1 MRDGRGRLLVTC
13 RCLARLPLLPL
24 LRLYRWLR
32 VLARRIGLPRRG
44 GRRRMLL
51 VRGVGII
58 GVCAGGGFGRAAVLT
73 PRGSSRKAAGLA
85 RAHLS
90 ARAAAMSATA
100 TATSPAAAPLAA
112 LSALASVVAIAC
124 NLTLLCAR
132 LDVRA

>member
-13 RCLARLPLLPL
+13 RCLARLPRLPL
-24 LRLYRWLR
+24 LPRFRL
-32 VLARRIGLPRRG
+32 LAWRIGFPRRG
-44 GRRRMLL
+44 GRLRMLF
-51 VRGVGII
+51 VRAVGII

-73 PRGSSRKAAGLA
+73 ACGSSRKAAGLA

-112 LSALASVVAIAC
+112 LSSVGAIAR
-124 NLTLLCAR
+124 NLTLLSAG